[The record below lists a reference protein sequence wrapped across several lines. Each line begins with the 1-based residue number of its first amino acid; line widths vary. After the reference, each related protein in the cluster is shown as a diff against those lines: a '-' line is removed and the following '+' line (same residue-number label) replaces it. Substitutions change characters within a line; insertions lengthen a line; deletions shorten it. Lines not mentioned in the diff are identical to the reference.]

1 MAESTES
8 TGSAGSTVSAEGAPA
23 GASGRGERL
32 RRPSG
37 IRTLRLGRTKV
48 TYVPDGAAQLVP
60 TGWFPDTTDE
70 VWAEHPE
77 YLDDSGHLVASIGG
91 LLVERDGRAL
101 LIDTGFGPQA
111 FPAQPGSPIGE
122 IRAGAL
128 LDSLAAVGRRPEDI
142 EAVAITHLHIDHV
155 GWAWHPVPGTGR
167 LAFAHADHL
176 LTGPEWEQ
184 RHLAEASG
192 VTGEVL
198 AAIEPRVRTVADG
211 EEVFPGVRVVY
222 ALGHTAGHA
231 MYVVSGDGTGDG
243 SAGGRRL
250 IAFGDAMHS
259 PVQVGRPEWSAAPDH
274 DRELSAAFRRRLVA
288 ELEEP
293 GTIGFGGHF
302 ADVVFGRV
310 RRSGDGPV
318 WQPYAG

>member
-1 MAESTES
+1 MAKDTAEPASTEAS
-8 TGSAGSTVSAEGAPA
+8 TG
-23 GASGRGERL
+23 ASQKDERL

-37 IRTLRLGRTKV
+37 IRTLRLGETRV
-48 TYVPDGAAQLVP
+48 TYVPDGAAGLVP
-60 TGWFPDTTDE
+60 TGWLPDTTDE

-111 FPAQPGSPIGE
+111 FPAQPGGPIGD
-122 IRAGAL
+122 IHGGAL
-128 LDSLAAVGRRPEDI
+128 LDNLAAVGRRPEDV

-155 GWAWHPVPGTGR
+155 GWAWHPVPGTDR

-176 LTGPEWEQ
+176 LTEPEWEQ
-184 RHLAEASG
+184 RRLAEASG
-192 VTGEVL
+192 LTKEML
-198 AAIEPRVRTVADG
+198 AAMEPRVRTVADG

-222 ALGHTAGHA
+222 ALGHTVGHA
-231 MYVVSGDGTGDG
+231 VYVVS
-243 SAGGRRL
+243 SGGRRL

-259 PVQVGRPEWSAAPDH
+259 PIQVDHPEWSAVPDH
-274 DRELSAAFRRRLVA
+274 DREVSAEFRRRLVA

-310 RRSGDGPV
+310 RRGGDGPA
-318 WQPYAG
+318 WRPYPG